1 MLWVVGEH
9 HHHSSPAS
17 LSRSIGVVTLSA
29 FGANG
34 GCVLVFGL
42 LANLAARQVIAALVG
57 TVVVHGII
65 LLGLFY
71 KRDDFRATET
81 GRHLERVN
89 FANVLTILRI
99 SAVPT
104 LLFFVVHGRQRVF
117 AWASIVLASIVFL
130 TDLFDGFISRHA
142 HQRTVI
148 GVYLDS
154 AGDYAILVASAIA
167 LRVYGLIPSWFFLI
181 VIGRLGLQV
190 LFVVLEVAVIGS
202 ARRGTNLIGKASVFA
217 MMTSFALAL
226 ANTAWELRAME
237 QAGRYAEYVTGA
249 VLAVS
254 ALDKVRLFFT
264 RLLEHRRHRYY
275 PD

>member
-1 MLWVVGEH
+1 MGEQH
-9 HHHSSPAS
+9 HHVSPAS
-17 LSRSIGVVTLSA
+17 LSRSIGIVTLCA
-29 FGANG
+29 FCVNST
-34 GCVLVFGL
+34 CVLVFGL
-42 LANLAARQVIAALVG
+42 LGSLVTGQIIGALVG
-57 TVVVHGII
+57 TLVVHGII
-65 LLGLFY
+65 LAGLFY

-89 FANVLTILRI
+89 VANVLTILRI

-104 LLFFVVHGRQRVF
+104 LLFFVVHGRQPLF
-117 AWASIVLASIVFL
+117 AWASIVLAAIVFL
-130 TDLFDGFISRHA
+130 TDLFDGVVSRHA
-142 HQRTVI
+142 HQRTVV

-167 LRVYGLIPSWFFLI
+167 LRVYSLIPLWFFLV

-190 LFVVLEVAVIGS
+190 IFVIAEVAVIGS
-202 ARRGTNLIGKASVFA
+202 ARRGTNLIGKASIFA

-226 ANTAWELRAME
+226 ANTAWELRALE
-237 QAGRYAEYVTGA
+237 QGSRYAEYVTGT

-254 ALDKVRLFFT
+254 ALDKVRLFVT
-264 RLLEHRRHRYY
+264 RLMEHRRHRYY

>member
-1 MLWVVGEH
+1 MH
-9 HHHSSPAS
+9 YHTSPAS
-17 LSRSIGVVTLSA
+17 LSRSIGIVTLSA
-29 FGANG
+29 FGVNSA
-34 GCVLVFGL
+34 CVLIFGL
-42 LANLAARQVIAALVG
+42 LGNLAGGQVVGALIG
-57 TVVVHGII
+57 TVFVHVVI

-81 GRHLERVN
+81 GRHLEGVN

-104 LLFFVVHGRQRVF
+104 LLFFVVHGRRPLF
-117 AWASIVLASIVFL
+117 AWASIVLAAIVFL
-130 TDLFDGFISRHA
+130 TDLFDGLISRHA

-154 AGDYAILVASAIA
+154 AGDYAILVASAVA
-167 LRVYGLIPSWFFLI
+167 LRVYGLIPPWFFL
-181 VIGRLGLQV
+181 VVMGRLGLQV
-190 LFVVLEVAVIGS
+190 TFVIVEVAVIGS

-226 ANTAWELRAME
+226 AHTVWEIRLLD
-237 QAGRYAEYVTGA
+237 QGSRYAEYVTGA
-249 VLAVS
+249 VLALS
-254 ALDKVRLFFT
+254 ALDKVRLFVT
-264 RLLEHRRHRYY
+264 RLMEHRRHRYH

>member
-1 MLWVVGEH
+1 MQH
-9 HHHSSPAS
+9 HTSPAS
-17 LSRSIGVVTLSA
+17 LSRSIGVVTLCA
-29 FGANG
+29 FGANSA
-34 GCVLVFGL
+34 CVLVFGL
-42 LANLAARQVIAALVG
+42 LGNLATGQVIGALVG
-57 TVVVHGII
+57 TLVVHAII

-81 GRHLERVN
+81 GRHLNRVN

-104 LLFFVVHGRQRVF
+104 LLFFVVHSREPLF
-117 AWASIVLASIVFL
+117 ARASIVLAAIVFL
-130 TDLFDGFISRHA
+130 TDLFDGLVSRHA

-167 LRVYGLIPSWFFLI
+167 LRIYALIPMWFFLF

-190 LFVVLEVAVIGS
+190 AFVIAEVAVIGS
-202 ARRGTNLIGKASVFA
+202 ARRGTNLVGKASVFA

-226 ANTAWELRAME
+226 ANTVWEL
-237 QAGRYAEYVTGA
+237 QLLNQGSRYAEYLTGA
-249 VLAVS
+249 LLAVS
-254 ALDKVRLFFT
+254 AVDKVRLFVT
-264 RLLEHRRHRYY
+264 RLLEHRRHRYI